1 MKKFLLTLCL
11 FLPVLSLPAQMRYG
25 RTVIIDQPVNND
37 LYIAGGTITI
47 NAPIRGDLVVAGGT
61 IVVNDSVTNDI
72 LLAGGEIT
80 FNGYVGDDI
89 RSAGGKLRIYNSVAG
104 DVLVTGGDIF
114 LDRGATVGGLIVS
127 GGDVRVDGTVS
138 GMLKSASGKFVLN
151 GAVMGSMDCR
161 GGDITINGDVRGP
174 ATLSATDDLVIG
186 SNAVFSSEVRY
197 WAGGDEV
204 NFGQS
209 LQGGRAIEDPGLGF
223 ERKRWYYLGFA
234 SLLFLLWYLCVA
246 FLLIM
251 IVQYL
256 FSRSMRRAGEM
267 ADQSPLRALGFGL
280 LFWIGM
286 PLLIGLAFLT
296 IIGVPV
302 GIILL
307 ITFIILFLLATVITS
322 VVIANWWQ
330 VRSAR
335 SYRYWP
341 LVLMAFAIFIVL
353 KIVSII
359 PVIGWIVMIVLACI
373 AFGAL
378 LLTIRRRRREVP
390 VAG

>member
-1 MKKFLLTLCL
+1 MKKCLFTLFLCL
-11 FLPVLSLPAQMRYG
+11 PIWALHAQMRYG
-25 RTVIIDQPVNND
+25 RTVVIDQPVNND

-47 NAPIRGDLVVAGGT
+47 NAPVRGDLVVAGGT
-61 IVVNDSVTNDI
+61 IVVNDTVVNDI

-89 RSAGGKLRIYNSVAG
+89 RSAGGRLRIYKNVAG
-104 DVLVTGGDIF
+104 DVVVTGGNVLI
-114 LDRGATVGGLIVS
+114 DRGATVGRLVVS
-127 GGDVRVDGTVS
+127 GGDVRVDGAVS

-151 GAVMGSMDCR
+151 GTALGSLDCR

-174 ATLSATDDLVIG
+174 ATLSAGDDLKIG

-197 WAGGDEV
+197 WAGGDRV

-209 LQGGRAIEDPGLGF
+209 LRGGQAIEDPNLGF
-223 ERKRWYYLGFA
+223 NRKRWYFLGFA

-251 IVQYL
+251 IVQFL
-256 FSRSMRRAGEM
+256 FRNSMRHAGEM
-267 ADQSPLRALGFGL
+267 ASQSPLRALGYGL

-286 PLLIGLAFLT
+286 PILIGLAFLT

-307 ITFIILFLLATVITS
+307 ITFIILFLLATVVTS

-330 VRSAR
+330 VRTGR
-335 SYRYWP
+335 SRRYWP

-359 PVIGWIVMIVLACI
+359 PVLGWIVMAVLACI
-373 AFGAL
+373 AYGAL
-378 LLTIRRRRREVP
+378 VLAVRWRRREP
-390 VAG
+390 SVAR